1 MRMSYD
7 KAHDVLYLAF
17 EETDNECDYLELENG
32 DILRIDPKTNA
43 VVGCTL
49 MAFSRRVRE
58 GELNVPAVGEL
69 ALEPRIAIHG

>member
-32 DILRIDPKTNA
+32 DILRIDPKTKA

-49 MAFSRRVRE
+49 MAFSIRAKA
-58 GELNVPAVGEL
+58 GELNIPAVGEL
-69 ALEPRIAIHG
+69 ALEPSIALHG